1 MFENEVSKVQD
12 VIDVVNLVFVYRMTV
27 RLCTCNQLFARSG
40 FTQLCPGFCT
50 VDVIGYSSDQF
61 FIVRSF
67 SDTVG
72 ISDDDLGQNGQ

>member
-1 MFENEVSKVQD
+1 MQSIVCQIWLYSIVSW
-12 VIDVVNLVFVYRMTV
+12 
-27 RLCTCNQLFARSG
+27 
-40 FTQLCPGFCT
+40 FCT